1 MTNNIIFIGGI
12 HGVGKGT
19 ICQKLSE
26 RYNFIHISASE
37 VLKWEE
43 ISEKEN
49 KNVKNFQS
57 TQERLIYGLNEI
69 IKPDKKYLLDGHF
82 CLLNSEGFPE
92 SIPEVTFSDINP
104 SAIVIITCDLKTI
117 LNRLQNRDSRLYDI
131 TILRKMQKLELES
144 AEKISLKLNLPFF
157 NIESSDD
164 ESLQDFLTNYESTN

>member
-19 ICQKLSE
+19 ICQKLSQ
-26 RYNFIHISASE
+26 RYNFIHISASQ

-49 KNVKNFQS
+49 KNVKNFES

-82 CLLNSEGFPE
+82 SLLNSEGFPE
-92 SIPEVTFSDINP
+92 RIPEVTFSKINP
-104 SAIVIITCDLKTI
+104 SAIAIITCDLKTI
-117 LNRLQNRDSRLYDI
+117 LNRLQNRDNRLYDI
-131 TILRKMQKLELES
+131 NILRKMQKLELES

-164 ESLQDFLTNYESTN
+164 ELLKDFLTNYESTN